1 MRDIITPIM
10 KLFNVEVKVAGSVQ
24 KSQTLDFV
32 IEEMVDVGQIFDD
45 ATL

>member
-1 MRDIITPIM
+1 M